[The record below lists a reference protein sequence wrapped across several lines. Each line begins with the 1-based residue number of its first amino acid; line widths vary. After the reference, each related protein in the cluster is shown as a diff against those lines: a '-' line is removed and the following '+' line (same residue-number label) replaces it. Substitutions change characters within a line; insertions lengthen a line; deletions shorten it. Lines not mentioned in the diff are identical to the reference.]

1 MLTNG
6 RGGDC
11 VTASACLFIAWF
23 AAENSSPLGR
33 NVFVLGVHMLLY
45 FTIFLMFVLPFGPYK
60 VINSF

>member
-23 AAENSSPLGR
+23 AAENSSGLGR
-33 NVFVLGVHMLLY
+33 DIVVAYAFIVHVFLCLFCHSVL
-45 FTIFLMFVLPFGPYK
+45 
-60 VINSF
+60 INSF